1 MRKFLRLASLLLAL
15 APGVAAAEPVQI
27 KPSLTRLNANLEL
40 PPGKTVGDGVVV
52 IVHGMLSWY
61 GQETVAALQKN
72 LKAHGIGSLAITLSL
87 GVDDRRG
94 PRNCDVTHDYA
105 LAGAQREV
113 SRWMDWLSGQKAKSV
128 DLLGFSR
135 GGAQVAAIAPQLPN
149 VRKVVLMAPAFATAL
164 EQADLQ
170 LRRLGPTQGRIDAH
184 AAYVDQ
190 RDDVGRLR
198 LEEEVEGMVA
208 DRPGVQRPGERC
220 DLELALHREAV
231 RADRARIVPHLAA
244 RRAVLEHQLAL
255 AHAVP
260 IGLALAR
267 RRRHGPLRLRCRC
280 CAHAALRRMASDP
293 SPMSP

>member
-61 GQETVAALQKN
+61 GQETIAALQKN
-72 LKAHGIGSLAITLSL
+72 LKTHGIGSLAITLSL

-94 PRNCDVTHDYA
+94 PRRCEVTHDYA

-113 SRWMDWLSGQKAKSV
+113 GRWMDWLSGQRAKSV

-149 VRKVVLMAPAFATAL
+149 VRKIVLMAPAFATAL
-164 EQADLQ
+164 EQAEAYQRAFGHPLQ
-170 LRRLGPTQGRIDAH
+170 PGIDEARKNPL
-184 AAYVDQ
+184 ATRTVDFLICKQ
-190 RDDVGRLR
+190 APVLNATFLDGYS
-198 LEEEVEGMVA
+198 
-208 DRPGVQRPGERC
+208 
-220 DLELALHREAV
+220 ELSPR
-231 RADRARIVPHLAA
+231 LAA
-244 RRAVLEHQLAL
+244 RTGKPTLVIVAGKDEV
-255 AHAVP
+255 VP
-260 IGLALAR
+260 DLAR
-267 RRRHGPLRLRCRC
+267 KLPSDVKPVVIDGASHFFLDLYGEE
-280 CAHAALRRMASDP
+280 AADAVAKFIQSDQAMAK
-293 SPMSP
+293 

>member
-164 EQADLQ
+164 EQAEAYQRAFGHPLQ
-170 LRRLGPTQGRIDAH
+170 PAIDEA
-184 AAYVDQ
+184 
-190 RDDVGRLR
+190 RKN
-198 LEEEVEGMVA
+198 
-208 DRPGVQRPGERC
+208 P
-220 DLELALHREAV
+220 LALRTVDFLNCKQAPVLNATFLDGYSEL
-231 RADRARIVPHLAA
+231 PPQLAA
-244 RRAVLEHQLAL
+244 RTGKPTLVIVAGKDEV
-255 AHAVP
+255 VP
-260 IGLALAR
+260 DLAR
-267 RRRHGPLRLRCRC
+267 KLPSDVKPVVIDGASHFFLDLYGEE
-280 CAHAALRRMASDP
+280 AADVVAKFLASDQATAK
-293 SPMSP
+293 

>member
-105 LAGAQREV
+105 LAGPQREV

-164 EQADLQ
+164 EQAEAYQRAFGHPLQ
-170 LRRLGPTQGRIDAH
+170 PGIDA
-184 AAYVDQ
+184 ARKNPLAMRTVDFLNCKQ
-190 RDDVGRLR
+190 APVLNATFLDGYS
-198 LEEEVEGMVA
+198 
-208 DRPGVQRPGERC
+208 
-220 DLELALHREAV
+220 EL
-231 RADRARIVPHLAA
+231 PPQLAA
-244 RRAVLEHQLAL
+244 RTGKPTLVIVAGKDEV
-255 AHAVP
+255 VP
-260 IGLALAR
+260 DLAR
-267 RRRHGPLRLRCRC
+267 KLPSDVKPVVIDGASHFFLDLYGEE
-280 CAHAALRRMASDP
+280 AADVVAKFLASDQATAK
-293 SPMSP
+293 

>member
-15 APGVAAAEPVQI
+15 VPGVAAAEPVQI

-94 PRNCDVTHDYA
+94 PRRCDVTHDYA

-113 SRWMDWLSGQKAKSV
+113 GRWMDWLGGQKAKSV

-164 EQADLQ
+164 EQAEAYQRAFGHPLQ
-170 LRRLGPTQGRIDAH
+170 PGIDEARKNPL
-184 AAYVDQ
+184 AMRTVDFLSCKQ
-190 RDDVGRLR
+190 APVLNATFLDGYS
-198 LEEEVEGMVA
+198 
-208 DRPGVQRPGERC
+208 
-220 DLELALHREAV
+220 EL
-231 RADRARIVPHLAA
+231 PPQLAA
-244 RRAVLEHQLAL
+244 RTGKPTLVIVAGKDEV
-255 AHAVP
+255 VP
-260 IGLALAR
+260 DLAR
-267 RRRHGPLRLRCRC
+267 KLPSDVKPVVIDGASHFFLDLYGEE
-280 CAHAALRRMASDP
+280 AADAVAKFIQSDQAMAK
-293 SPMSP
+293 

>member
-1 MRKFLRLASLLLAL
+1 
-15 APGVAAAEPVQI
+15 VQI

-164 EQADLQ
+164 EQAEAYQRAFGHPLQ
-170 LRRLGPTQGRIDAH
+170 PGIDA
-184 AAYVDQ
+184 ARKNPLAMRTVDFLNCKQ
-190 RDDVGRLR
+190 APVLNATFLDGYS
-198 LEEEVEGMVA
+198 
-208 DRPGVQRPGERC
+208 
-220 DLELALHREAV
+220 EL
-231 RADRARIVPHLAA
+231 PPQLAA
-244 RRAVLEHQLAL
+244 RTGKPTLVIVAGKDEV
-255 AHAVP
+255 VP
-260 IGLALAR
+260 DLAR
-267 RRRHGPLRLRCRC
+267 KLPSDVKPVVIDGASHFFLDLYGEE
-280 CAHAALRRMASDP
+280 AADVVAKFLASDQATAK
-293 SPMSP
+293 

>member
-164 EQADLQ
+164 EQAEAYQRAFGHPLQ
-170 LRRLGPTQGRIDAH
+170 PGIDEARKNPL
-184 AAYVDQ
+184 AMRTVDFLSCKQ
-190 RDDVGRLR
+190 APVLNATFLDGYS
-198 LEEEVEGMVA
+198 
-208 DRPGVQRPGERC
+208 
-220 DLELALHREAV
+220 EL
-231 RADRARIVPHLAA
+231 PPQLAA
-244 RRAVLEHQLAL
+244 RTGKPTLVIVAGKDEV
-255 AHAVP
+255 VP
-260 IGLALAR
+260 DLAR
-267 RRRHGPLRLRCRC
+267 KLPSDVKPVVIDGASHFFLDLYGEE
-280 CAHAALRRMASDP
+280 AADVVAKFLASDQATAK
-293 SPMSP
+293 